1 MSIIVWNFPG
11 TYKADG
17 ISRRQRI
24 SPSTLQKFREVFAH
38 VERYIQ
44 NLYKSTDIPIRRVD
58 YFFVKQF
65 EDTLLSQG
73 LKAITI
79 NKIMQRLRQMSYM
92 RSSVTISN
100 KTHLLNIGL

>member
-1 MSIIVWNFPG
+1 MSIHCVEFPG

-24 SPSTLQKFREVFAH
+24 FTFYVAKFREVFAH

-58 YFFVKQF
+58 YF
-65 EDTLLSQG
+65 S
-73 LKAITI
+73 
-79 NKIMQRLRQMSYM
+79 
-92 RSSVTISN
+92 
-100 KTHLLNIGL
+100 